1 MRGDKGEA
9 SEDTNV
15 LTGLGECGTCCA
27 LGTDHDDAAGTKMLS
42 LLAANFGESRVRVRE
57 SLR

>member
-27 LGTDHDDAAGTKMLS
+27 LGTDHDDAAGTKMPDGCVL
-42 LLAANFGESRVRVRE
+42 ESSVPVCSQCERC
-57 SLR
+57 